1 MKLSF
6 TLDEKIFSEI
16 SPERLIE
23 KAQENRVSALELSP
37 DTDVLALLEYKKII
51 NIASLKNID
60 FNYHIPYFA
69 NNIYELE
76 NFSEYELELKEKYI
90 SFINL
95 LESFQ
100 EKLSNKPVIV
110 VHGSDYDDDNK
121 SKAMDNTLGFLDW
134 MLNIISKR
142 NLPFTLAL
150 ETLRKKDM
158 RNTLDNRDDI
168 FFILEQFRSEQ
179 LKICWDICHDKMN
192 FHPYDTD
199 IDSNFLNQ
207 IIYLHIH
214 GHNLKDD
221 ISHISL
227 DNSDLKYNLELES
240 LLKANFKGTINIE
253 LLSNF
258 SKNYLNDLFGD
269 IYFMSKYI

>member
-269 IYFMSKYI
+269 IDFMSKYI